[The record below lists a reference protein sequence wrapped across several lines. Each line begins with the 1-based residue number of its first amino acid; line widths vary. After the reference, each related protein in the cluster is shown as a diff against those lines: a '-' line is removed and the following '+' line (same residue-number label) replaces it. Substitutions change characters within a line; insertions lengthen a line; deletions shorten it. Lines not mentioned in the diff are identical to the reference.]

1 MKTNKLSS
9 DEINGLLGQKET
21 TDKTISES
29 SLSTIEMEA
38 LTELLNVSLGGSAN
52 SLSSLFTE
60 QITVKGADLSIKQRD
75 GLLTDTPSPFIVV
88 LGEYTGGIHGIQI
101 LSIAVDDVQ
110 VIANMMAAD
119 REANHMREQFQIVEE
134 VMDQMFASVS
144 QSMGTVLEQ
153 EVAHSISS
161 MDMIETHEDFPI
173 AKFTEEKWF
182 VEANFQLT
190 FGKEKSINLH
200 LCIPVHLAKQMV
212 GILTDSLDEDY
223 PEETQEMQFQSTN
236 QQSTTTKTKGA
247 GSTPNV
253 QSVQFSSFDE
263 TSSAH
268 SEPNNLNM
276 LLDIPLQV
284 TVELGRT
291 KRMVKEILAVSQ
303 GSIIELDK
311 LAGEPVDILINNKLI
326 AVGEVVVIDENFG
339 VRVTDILSTADRIS
353 KLR

>member
-1 MKTNKLSS
+1 MTTNKLTP

-21 TDKTISES
+21 TDKMISES
-29 SLSTIEMEA
+29 LLSKVEMEA
-38 LTELLNVSLGGSAN
+38 LTELLNVSMGGS
-52 SLSSLFTE
+52 STVLSSLFSE
-60 QITVKGADLSIKQRD
+60 QTTVMSAELTIKQND
-75 GLLTDTPSPFIVV
+75 HLLTNTQSPFIVI
-88 LGEYTGGIHGIQI
+88 LGEYTGGFNGIQI
-101 LSIAVDDVQ
+101 LSISVEDVQ
-110 VIANMMAAD
+110 AISEMMDPGSEAENM
-119 REANHMREQFQIVEE
+119 RKQFQIVEE
-134 VMDQMFASVS
+134 VVEKMFTSVS
-144 QSMGTVLEQ
+144 QSIATVLDQ
-153 EVAHSISS
+153 EVSHSLSS
-161 MDMIETHEDFPI
+161 MDLIETQQDFPVS
-173 AKFTEEKWF
+173 KLTQERWF
-182 VEANFQLT
+182 IQADFQIKV
-190 FGKEKSINLH
+190 GSQKSISLQLNL
-200 LCIPVHLAKQMV
+200 PVRLAKQMV

-236 QQSTTTKTKGA
+236 QSTTTKTIDSEA
-247 GSTPNV
+247 TPNI

-263 TSSAH
+263 SSSSQ

-291 KRMVKEILAVSQ
+291 KRMVKEILGVSQ

>member
-9 DEINGLLGQKET
+9 DEINGLLGQNGT
-21 TDKTISES
+21 TDNAS
-29 SLSTIEMEA
+29 SKDFLTKVEMEA
-38 LTELLNVSLGGSAN
+38 LTEVLNVSLGGSATV
-52 SLSSLFTE
+52 LSSLFSE
-60 QITVKGADLSIKQRD
+60 QISVRAAELSIKQRD
-75 GLLTDTPSPFIVV
+75 QLLSSTRSPFIVV
-88 LGEYTGGIHGIQI
+88 LGEYTGGINGIQL
-101 LSIAVDDVQ
+101 LSLAVEDVQ
-110 VIANMMAAD
+110 VIAEMMD
-119 REANHMREQFQIVEE
+119 SGRELKHMREQFQVVEE
-134 VMDQMFASVS
+134 VFDQMFTSVS
-144 QSMGTVLEQ
+144 QSMGTVLEL

-161 MDMIETHEDFPI
+161 MDLIESHDDFPI
-173 AKFTEEKWF
+173 EKFTEEQWF
-182 VEANFQLT
+182 VEAHYHLV
-190 FGKEKSINLH
+190 FGTENTISIH
-200 LCIPVHLAKQMV
+200 LCIPVHVAKQMV
-212 GILTDSLDEDY
+212 NVLTDSLDEDN

-236 QQSTTTKTKGA
+236 QSTTDKSKDA
-247 GSTPNV
+247 GSIPNV

-263 TSSAH
+263 TNSDH

>member
-1 MKTNKLSS
+1 MTTNKLSD

-21 TDKTISES
+21 TDKMISES
-29 SLSTIEMEA
+29 LLSKVEMEA
-38 LTELLNVSLGGSAN
+38 LTELLNVSMGGSSN
-52 SLSSLFTE
+52 VLSSLFSE
-60 QITVKGADLSIKQRD
+60 QTTVMSAELSIKQND
-75 GLLTDTPSPFIVV
+75 HLITNTMSPYIVV
-88 LGEYTGGIHGIQI
+88 LGEYIGGINGIQI
-101 LSIAVDDVQ
+101 LAINVEDVQ
-110 VIANMMAAD
+110 AISEMMDAGSEAENM
-119 REANHMREQFQIVEE
+119 RKQFQIVEE
-134 VMDQMFASVS
+134 VVEKMFTSVS
-144 QSMGTVLEQ
+144 QSMATVLEQ
-153 EVAHSISS
+153 EVSHSLSS
-161 MDMIETHEDFPI
+161 MDLIETQQDFPVS
-173 AKFTEEKWF
+173 KFTQERWF
-182 VEANFQLT
+182 VQGDFQIKI
-190 FGKEKSINLH
+190 GSQKSLSLQLN
-200 LCIPVHLAKQMV
+200 IPVRLAKQMV

-223 PEETQEMQFQSTN
+223 PEETQEMQFQSTT
-236 QQSTTTKTKGA
+236 QSNSTKTIDSE
-247 GSTPNV
+247 STPNI

-263 TSSAH
+263 SSSSQ

-291 KRMVKEILAVSQ
+291 KRMVKEILGVSQ